1 MVTATAAI
9 EIRPPF
15 AGRELLAFLSH
26 RAVAGVERVDESGYQ
41 RTVALTHGPGMIR
54 VELAELSD
62 QAGRRVLTATLHT
75 SDPADLDHA
84 AALCRRVVDAD
95 ADPTGIDAKLAADP
109 NLAPS
114 VARTPG
120 LRMPGAADGAEILF
134 RALWGQQ
141 VSVAAARTAL
151 ARLTMQLGEKLDEPL
166 AGLTHL
172 FPTPAAIAGLG
183 ADGIAGPRRRA
194 ETIASAA
201 RDLADGSLDLNPG
214 RPVRDV
220 VADLVR
226 RPGIGPWTA
235 GYLAMRWLGDSDV
248 LLSGD
253 LVLRQGAARV
263 GLPSTPA
270 ALSAHSRRWQPYRSY
285 AGLHLWRAAAGRTAP
300 GG

>member
-1 MVTATAAI
+1 MAI
-9 EIRPPF
+9 EVRTPF
-15 AGRELLAFLSH
+15 AGRELLAFLRH
-26 RAVAGVERVDESGYQ
+26 RALVGVERIDGAAYQ
-41 RTVALTHGPGMIR
+41 RTVALAHGPGAIR
-54 VELAELSD
+54 VELSD
-62 QAGRRVLTATLHT
+62 LGPEAGRSTLAATLLAG
-75 SDPADLDHA
+75 DPVDLDEA
-84 AALCRRVVDAD
+84 AALCRRLVDAD
-95 ADPTGIDAKLAADP
+95 ADPAGIDATLAADP
-109 NLAPS
+109 HLAAS
-114 VARTPG
+114 VAQIPG
-120 LRMPGAADGAEILF
+120 IRVPGAVDGAEILF

-151 ARLTMQLGEKLDEPL
+151 ARLTAQLGEELDEPL

-172 FPTPAAIAGLG
+172 FPTPAAIAGLS
-183 ADGIAGPRRRA
+183 AAGIAGPRRRA

-201 RDLADGSLDLNPG
+201 RDLAAGTLDLSTD
-214 RPVRDV
+214 RPTRDV

-235 GYLAMRWLGDSDV
+235 GYLAMRWLGDPDV

-270 ALSAHSRRWQPYRSY
+270 ALSAHSRRWQPYCSY
-285 AGLHLWRAAAGRTAP
+285 AGLHLWRAAPAVGRTAP